1 MRLRFA
7 IPTLALVLS
16 ASACATTGHDTAAPG
31 TPAVTVGVAGER
43 APRRSDRVLILKNY
57 QGAVVVGTATGA
69 VAFRAP
75 YGVAAPDSS
84 TIVQAEPITSGTRV
98 VASDPLT
105 GVPRWSHD
113 VAGTKRVRVVSPGG
127 RYVALV
133 DGDLN
138 TAAQPRAATLVTVA
152 TAKGARTLRLTGN
165 FDPEA
170 FSVDGRTLFALEFIP
185 AMNPTRYSV
194 RRIDLQTLRVSTVPG
209 RDGEDR
215 TPMSGYSR
223 TQLMSPDGTQL
234 YTFYATSAPVTENG
248 ETYHAFVHVLN
259 LAKGWAHC
267 IDLDEKI
274 GASGTANPALAVS
287 PDGSRLFV
295 TDGVANA
302 IAAIDTHTLRVL
314 RTRYLPVLGNP
325 EQAAITA
332 TDGRFVFARSG
343 SQVVAIDAHTLLESP
358 AAEFSASGLTA
369 LHVDGSG
376 EAFYLLTADG
386 LLVVDRHGRILHRW
400 PSPGDA
406 TSIDPAVSVPGSGAY
421 RCAC

>member
-7 IPTLALVLS
+7 IPALVL
-16 ASACATTGHDTAAPG
+16 ALTACGSTSHDTVAPR
-31 TPAVTVGVAGER
+31 TPVVPVGAAGER
-43 APRRSDRVLILKNY
+43 APRPADRVLIFKSY
-57 QGAVVVGTATGA
+57 QGAVAVGTTTGT

-75 YGVAAPDSS
+75 YGMAAPDSS
-84 TIVQAEPITSGTRV
+84 TIVQAQPITTGTRV

-113 VAGTKRVRVVSPGG
+113 VTGTRRVRVVSPGG
-127 RYVALV
+127 RSVALV

-138 TAAQPRAATLVTVA
+138 IAEQPRAATVIDVA
-152 TAKGARTLRLTGN
+152 TAQGTRTLRLAGN

-185 AMNPTRYSV
+185 AMNPERYSV
-194 RRIDLQTLRVSTVPG
+194 RRIDLQTLHVSTVLG

-234 YTFYATSAPVTENG
+234 YTFYATSAPVTEHG

-274 GASGTANPALAVS
+274 GASGQVNPGLAVS

-295 TDGVANA
+295 TDGVADA
-302 IAAIDTHTLRVL
+302 IAAIDTHTL
-314 RTRYLPVLGNP
+314 
-325 EQAAITA
+325 
-332 TDGRFVFARSG
+332 
-343 SQVVAIDAHTLLESP
+343 
-358 AAEFSASGLTA
+358 
-369 LHVDGSG
+369 
-376 EAFYLLTADG
+376 
-386 LLVVDRHGRILHRW
+386 
-400 PSPGDA
+400 
-406 TSIDPAVSVPGSGAY
+406 
-421 RCAC
+421 